1 MSQVRRQLAIFTAN
15 HEIAF
20 RASLSSAGTKL
31 LRILSPE
38 EWLLSRVPISVAG
51 GATVARPGATI
62 YQCTALPNFLK
73 GWSPEEMLPFDPC
86 ENREENN
93 MPRSTLRKNLT

>member
-51 GATVARPGATI
+51 GATVWRGLAQRFTNAQH
-62 YQCTALPNFLK
+62 YQTF
-73 GWSPEEMLPFDPC
+73 
-86 ENREENN
+86 
-93 MPRSTLRKNLT
+93 